1 MSKHTF
7 TSKTFLSIVLLL
19 IYIPIISL
27 VVFSFN
33 DSKSLIQFTGF
44 SLEWYVKLF
53 ESGTIMDAVFTTI
66 LVAII
71 STIASTLIGTLGAI
85 SLTKN
90 KKWLR
95 ELTLN
100 FNNIPIVNPEIVTA
114 ISFFVLFGAF
124 QIERGLMTMIIA
136 HIAFSVP
143 YVVITVYPK
152 VRQMDADLI
161 SASSDLGATPLQT
174 LWHVI
179 LPQIRIGIIAGAAI
193 AFTMSFDDFVISYFA
208 SSGSAVKNISIYLYT
223 LKRGIEPTI
232 NALSTLIILVIGM
245 KITFDY
251 FKPQKTLWRKKN
263 EKNRTTYCVKFN
275 TISTCFM

>member
-1 MSKHTF
+1 MNKHTLS
-7 TSKTFLSIVLLL
+7 TKTFLWIILL
-19 IYIPIISL
+19 IIYLPIMSL
-27 VVFSFN
+27 VIFSFN

-53 ESGTIMDAVFTTI
+53 DSSTIMDAVFTTI

-71 STIASTLIGTLGAI
+71 STIISTIIGTLGAI
-85 SLTKN
+85 SLSKN

-95 ELTLN
+95 EWTLN

-124 QIERGLMTMIIA
+124 QIERGLTTMIIA

-161 SASSDLGATPLQT
+161 SASNDLGATPLQT

-245 KITFDY
+245 KITYDY
-251 FKPQKTLWRKKN
+251 FKTQKNLK
-263 EKNRTTYCVKFN
+263 EEEE
-275 TISTCFM
+275 

>member
-1 MSKHTF
+1 MNKHTF

-66 LVAII
+66 FVAII

-95 ELTLN
+95 EWTLN

-124 QIERGLMTMIIA
+124 QIERGLMTMIVA

-251 FKPQKTLWRKKN
+251 FKTQKNLM
-263 EKNRTTYCVKFN
+263 EEEE
-275 TISTCFM
+275 